1 MRKLTT
7 IIQDRKLHHTY
18 TNSGIKLTELLY
30 LIAKEPL
37 KIKRNK

>member
-7 IIQDRKLHHTY
+7 IAQDRKLPNRY
-18 TNSGIKLTELLY
+18 TKSGLALIDFRY

>member
-7 IIQDRKLHHTY
+7 IAQDRKLPASY
-18 TNSGIKLTELLY
+18 TNSGIKLTDLLY
-30 LIAKEPL
+30 FIAKEPL

>member
-7 IIQDRKLHHTY
+7 IAQDRKLPNSY
-18 TNSGIKLTELLY
+18 TQSGTKFTDFLY

>member
-7 IIQDRKLHHTY
+7 IAQDRKLPASY
-18 TNSGIKLTELLY
+18 TNSGLALIDFLN

-37 KIKRNK
+37 KIKRKK